1 LPDAVYRVPPFDGDA
16 LALNFDENS
25 SSLGAGSFNYIRMA
39 HLNEA
44 VADEGAL
51 LRKVFEY
58 VLGDDLVVL
67 LVVSDDLQASS
78 TRHWIRRDNVCQ
90 LRMPKKTQSPFIL
103 RTIPTKRVVCL
114 PLATG
119 RTIWR

>member
-1 LPDAVYRVPPFDGDA
+1 MLPDAVYRVPPFDGDA

-51 LRKVFEY
+51 LRSFRVCFGRRSRG
-58 VLGDDLVVL
+58 L
-67 LVVSDDLQASS
+67 ASG
-78 TRHWIRRDNVCQ
+78 
-90 LRMPKKTQSPFIL
+90 F
-103 RTIPTKRVVCL
+103 
-114 PLATG
+114 
-119 RTIWR
+119 